1 MKQDYCSVSGLG
13 NQLFFESC
21 TDEQMQLVLDAVNA
35 AFGPYGEIPEDY
47 WTTVSW
53 EGIVIK
59 GKELASQPATQE
71 YNPFN
76 SGELPPDFNPLAT
89 NPPTQQPSNWT
100 QQPIDIPWGTILV
113 VAFAIG
119 LVVVIKTPGATD
131 KTVQSVKAYVDKCF
145 KKIGLNKT
153 SN

>member
-1 MKQDYCSVSGLG
+1 MKQDYCSVSDLG

-21 TDEQMQLVLDAVNA
+21 TDEQMKLVLDAVNA

-119 LVVVIKTPGATD
+119 
-131 KTVQSVKAYVDKCF
+131 
-145 KKIGLNKT
+145 
-153 SN
+153 